1 MENLSNILADL
12 KKINDSTNIEC
23 WIPSVGRTAPFK
35 LMSVKQ
41 QQDIIKTL
49 SNNTVDN
56 IRTINAVNEI
66 LMANCTSEKLNII
79 DRDVVLLQYR
89 INDASVS
96 EEEKERITAAL
107 DAFKIK
113 YAEADV
119 NNFEANR
126 FEKYGIKI
134 KVAIPSIERDTQFNT
149 AFIDVLAPLKNKD
162 AIESLPV
169 LYMLQIIKFIEQI
182 DTPIFT
188 FKFDNF
194 KDVSQY
200 RQIIENIPTD
210 LNSLILNY
218 AKKVQATFIDAI
230 KAQNIELQSTA
241 IIQS

>member
-1 MENLSNILADL
+1 MDNLSNILADL

-23 WIPSVGRTAPFK
+23 WIPSVNRTALFK

-66 LMANCTSEKLNII
+66 LMANCTSEVLNII

-89 INDASVS
+89 INDASVP
-96 EEEKERITAAL
+96 EEEKTRIADALATFKVQYAA
-107 DAFKIK
+107 
-113 YAEADV
+113 ADV

-134 KVAIPSIERDTQFNT
+134 KVAIPSIERDTQFNN
-149 AFIDVLAPLKNKD
+149 AFIDVLAPLKNKE

-230 KAQNIELQSTA
+230 KAQNIDLQSTA